1 MVRETIATDECVR
14 AMERSKTFRG
24 ADATQ
29 VLSGKSLTIARPQ
42 EPWHQHRDVACYF
55 TLEGPFKALVDQAIA
70 AGWTRSEVTSAL
82 IMHAWRAA
90 DDVRPRDLLSE
101 PRH

>member
-1 MVRETIATDECVR
+1 MHGCVQT
-14 AMERSKTFRG
+14 MERSKAFR
-24 ADATQ
+24 AAEAAE
-29 VLSGKSLTIARPQ
+29 VPSRKSSMIAPPQ
-42 EPWHQHRDVACYF
+42 EPQHQHRDVTCYF
-55 TLEGPFKALVDQAIA
+55 TLEGPFQALIDQAIA

-90 DDVRPRDLLSE
+90 DDERPSDLSD